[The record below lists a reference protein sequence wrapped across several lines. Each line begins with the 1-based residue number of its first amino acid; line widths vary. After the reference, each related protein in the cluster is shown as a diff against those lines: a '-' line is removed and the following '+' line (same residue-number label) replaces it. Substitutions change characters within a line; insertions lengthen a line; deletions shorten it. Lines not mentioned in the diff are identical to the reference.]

1 MWKWAAVKKKKAS
14 RNTYD
19 IASIKRVSRTF
30 HVAVVQNNSKEMY
43 KKVCCTGKVFFL
55 LIRSIDFFCRS
66 CRRRRRR
73 RRRRLALHDFIFGLS
88 KV

>member
-1 MWKWAAVKKKKAS
+1 MSGNEKKKAS

-66 CRRRRRR
+66 CRRRR
-73 RRRRLALHDFIFGLS
+73 LALHDFIFCLS